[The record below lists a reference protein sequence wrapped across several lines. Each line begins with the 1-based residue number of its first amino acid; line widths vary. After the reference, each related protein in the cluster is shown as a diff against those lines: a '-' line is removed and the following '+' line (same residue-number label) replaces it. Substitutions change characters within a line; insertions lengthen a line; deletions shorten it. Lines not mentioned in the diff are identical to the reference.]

1 MNTSLVGAA
10 PGGDQQG
17 VHGAQEAGQAGR
29 ERLQV
34 APDAH
39 DEPVGEGDQLVDDD
53 RPVLP
58 QLPIE
63 LRRPLGPKLSG
74 PLLRREPQGDLAG
87 VDVEED
93 LVFGEQAEYE

>member
-1 MNTSLVGAA
+1 MQFV
-10 PGGDQQG
+10 
-17 VHGAQEAGQAGR
+17 
-29 ERLQV
+29 
-34 APDAH
+34 
-39 DEPVGEGDQLVDDD
+39 PVCEGDQLVDDD
-53 RPVLP
+53 RPVLL

-93 LVFGEQAEYE
+93 LVFREQAEDEIFGQNLRINEHNLRSVFKQKVAGTWY

>member
-63 LRRPLGPKLSG
+63 LWRQLYRNRSSRKIDSHKLFS
-74 PLLRREPQGDLAG
+74 RE
-87 VDVEED
+87 
-93 LVFGEQAEYE
+93 